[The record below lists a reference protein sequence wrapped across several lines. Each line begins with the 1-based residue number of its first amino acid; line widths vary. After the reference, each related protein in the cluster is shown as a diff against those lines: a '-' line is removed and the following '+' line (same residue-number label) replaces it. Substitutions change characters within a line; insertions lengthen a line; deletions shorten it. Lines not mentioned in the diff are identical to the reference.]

1 MSDSSPWTIGRL
13 LNWTTE
19 FLGEKGSTSP
29 RLDAEVLLAHARSC
43 QRIELYTA
51 FAEPAPDDLR
61 ERFRSLVKERAAG
74 KPVAYLVGYREFFS
88 LPFRVTP
95 DVLIPRPE
103 TELLVVRALDIAKEH
118 TSGEP
123 LEIADIGTGSGA
135 LAVSIAKHLPNCR
148 VTATDISPAALAVA
162 RENSQEQGVANQI
175 DFLEGDLF
183 ATVPPEPRF
192 HLVVSNP
199 PYVTTA
205 EMAALDRT
213 VADFEP
219 HSALAGGEQGTD
231 VIERL
236 LPAARDRLL
245 PGASLLVE
253 VSPTI
258 AERVAGLATSID
270 GLSHVKTHRD
280 LGGNDRVVEFLRK
293 A

>member
-1 MSDSSPWTIGRL
+1 MSEAPWTIGRL

-51 FAEPAPDDLR
+51 FDQPAGDDLR
-61 ERFRSLVKERAAG
+61 ERFRALVKERAAG

-103 TELLVVRALDIAKEH
+103 TELLVVRALDIAKGH
-118 TSGEP
+118 TPGEP

-135 LAVSIAKHLPNCR
+135 LAVSIAKHLPNGR

-162 RENSQEQGVANQI
+162 RANSQELGVADRI

-199 PYVTTA
+199 PYVTTV
-205 EMAALDRT
+205 EMATLDRT

-219 HSALAGGEQGTD
+219 HTALDGGGQGTD

-236 LPAARDRLL
+236 LPAARDRLR
-245 PGASLLVE
+245 PGASLLLE

-258 AERVAGLATSID
+258 ADRVADLVTGID
-270 GLSHVKTHRD
+270 GLGHAKTHRD
-280 LGGNDRVVEFLRK
+280 LDGNDRVVEFLRK